1 MACWRLK
8 MFLRF
13 IPLSPNIKG
22 FSQIAFWDNTSSE
35 MKDSCNNLGFL
46 SKLIGTSFVARGTA
60 DKGCQLSVLHPLV
73 QVESSPR
80 RRRSWNQWR
89 GRSWRSHPG
98 LPALGRRRNLREN
111 GWEDNLY
118 KICVQLNIYDSILIF
133 VPNIWVFYDG
143 CQQSVQRCEVTDAS
157 LKSKPHPTFQR
168 QTYGLGFAMRIHLQ
182 MRIIR
187 MKRIFRICQNI
198 RRICWIDAYSATAWP
213 TLIRTELMW
222 QIKLP
227 I

>member
-1 MACWRLK
+1 MACNKLK
-8 MFLRF
+8 MLCRF
-13 IPLSPNIKG
+13 IPLSLNIKG

-73 QVESSPR
+73 QVESSPH

-111 GWEDNLY
+111 GWENQTCD
-118 KICVQLNIYDSILIF
+118 ICIPNEPFSKEMDMFKWNFTHCCQWERSQLVNFLI
-133 VPNIWVFYDG
+133 
-143 CQQSVQRCEVTDAS
+143 
-157 LKSKPHPTFQR
+157 
-168 QTYGLGFAMRIHLQ
+168 
-182 MRIIR
+182 
-187 MKRIFRICQNI
+187 QN
-198 RRICWIDAYSATAWP
+198 P
-213 TLIRTELMW
+213 LF
-222 QIKLP
+222 P
-227 I
+227 